1 MGREIVFLPLTRK
14 VRDTMSRSKNVRSR
28 YQVVPDYIRVSISVR
43 DSGGAKRS
51 RDERARNARE
61 VRATL
66 RSIVHDKKVGE

>member
-1 MGREIVFLPLTRK
+1 MGKEMVFLPLTRK

-28 YQVVPDYIRVSISVR
+28 YQVTPDYISVSVQVR
-43 DSGGAKRS
+43 DLEGTKRS

-66 RSIVHDKKVGE
+66 RSIVHDKKVGN

>member
-1 MGREIVFLPLTRK
+1 MPLTRK

-28 YQVVPDYIRVSISVR
+28 YQVVPDYIKVSIFIR
-43 DSGGAKRS
+43 DNGDTKRS

-66 RSIVHDKKVGE
+66 RSIVHDNEGDE